1 MRDPAVLTVTQGSTM
16 RTLHERTVHAY
27 SEAARLLANANEAR
41 EKGQTKRAARLYDAA
56 QKALDKYN
64 RLAGRG

>member
-1 MRDPAVLTVTQGSTM
+1 MRDPAVLAVTQGSTM

-41 EKGQTKRAARLYDAA
+41 EKGQTTSVLIIRR
-56 QKALDKYN
+56 
-64 RLAGRG
+64 RTG